1 MKKQDEIRAFGG
13 MVPAAAL
20 AALLA
25 AALSAGPLAGRNA
38 AFAAGPGDALAQTA
52 AETAAADQAQ
62 AASEAAAADQAQA
75 ATEAEAAAADQAQAV
90 TETEAAPSEPVVQGG
105 VLRYEALQEAVHNGN
120 PDVLASIKNYE
131 DRLSQYE
138 QALNELIFERRD
150 AYSERERAADNR
162 DKDLAKSWK
171 TEYDTYTT
179 SITMYR
185 KMRDSMTSHSGQ
197 RSLRQAERQATIA
210 AQSLMIS
217 YESLRHQRDTAQKE
231 ADLRRRQWELSKTR
245 RTAGLASDVDVL
257 SAENSFLAAASR
269 LSSTEDSLAAAYR
282 NLCYMVGMPD
292 DGSLTIAPLPSP
304 DPARIAGMNLEE
316 DTRKAIGNNTTLI
329 SQRKQNRGSSTP
341 VTDVRLRTNAE
352 GEQKLTSKMASLYE
366 AVLQKQQEYNSAQ
379 IGWAKAQ
386 EAKRI
391 SDLKASAG
399 LLGEPEQ
406 LSAELD
412 YVSAEASFSAASLAF
427 LQAMDTYDWAV
438 IGMTGLE

>member
-1 MKKQDEIRAFGG
+1 MEMKKRDEIRVFGG
-13 MVPAAAL
+13 TVPAAAL
-20 AALLA
+20 AAVLA
-25 AALSAGPLAGRNA
+25 AVLAAGPLAGGNPA
-38 AFAAGPGDALAQTA
+38 YAVGPGDALAQTA
-52 AETAAADQAQ
+52 AETPAADQAQ
-62 AASEAAAADQAQA
+62 AA
-75 ATEAEAAAADQAQAV
+75 
-90 TETEAAPSEPVVQGG
+90 TEAAPSEPVVQGG

-120 PDVLASIKNYE
+120 PIVLASVKNYE
-131 DRLSQYE
+131 DRLAQYE

-162 DKDLAKSWK
+162 DKELAKSWK
-171 TEYDTYTT
+171 TEYDTYTS
-179 SITMYR
+179 SIIMYR
-185 KMRDSMTSHSGQ
+185 KMRDSMTSYSAQ
-197 RSLRQAERQATIA
+197 RTLRQAERQATIA

-231 ADLRRRQWELSKTR
+231 TDLRRRQWELSKTR
-245 RTAGLASDVDVL
+245 RAAGLASDVDVL
-257 SAENSFLAAASR
+257 SAENSYLTAASR
-269 LSSTEDSLAAAYR
+269 LSSAEDSLTAAYR

-292 DGSLTIAPLPSP
+292 DGSLAIAPLPSP

-341 VTDVRLRTNAE
+341 ATDVRLRTNAE
-352 GEQKLTSKMASLYE
+352 GEQKLTAKMASLYE
-366 AVLQKQQEYNSAQ
+366 AVLQKQQEYDSAQ

-386 EAKRI
+386 EAKRV

-399 LLGEPEQ
+399 LLGEPER
-406 LSAELD
+406 LSTELD
-412 YVSAEASFSAASLAF
+412 YVSAEASFSAASLAL